1 MKKLILTSTA
11 LLLMSSGLSFAA
23 VPAIDMNGLE
33 MTANVSALQ
42 LVRNGGDDNGGGDDH
57 GGGGSSSDDN
67 GGDDHGGGNS
77 GHDANDDDGDDD
89 GGKGRG
95 RGRGRGGDRDDD
107 DSASN
112 DDSNDDSPASGSNR
126 RKPRVPGGSGCD
138 DAGDI
143 AEHAACRP

>member
-1 MKKLILTSTA
+1 MKKTLITSA
-11 LLLMSSGLSFAA
+11 VLLLATSSLAFAG
-23 VPAIDMNGLE
+23 VPALDITSVLKGSPA
-33 MTANVSALQ
+33 TAAIQ
-42 LVRNGGDDNGGGDDH
+42 LVRNGGDDNGGGDN

-143 AEHAACRP
+143 AEHAECRP